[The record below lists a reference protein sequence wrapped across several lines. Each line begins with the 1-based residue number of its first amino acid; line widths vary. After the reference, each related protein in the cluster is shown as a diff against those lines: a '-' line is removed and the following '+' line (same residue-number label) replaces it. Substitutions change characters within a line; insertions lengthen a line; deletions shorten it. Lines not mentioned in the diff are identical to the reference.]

1 MSVSLFFR
9 GFHSHSKAARKN
21 KCYYQYICFY
31 FFSACMNVQQIGFQV
46 AATFSSLY
54 LFPSLFSVD
63 PLHFTPSEKTTKPQ
77 MRQKQNAI
85 RTWNSVAP
93 TATATTGMPGCKG
106 KILTF
111 VVKRKK
117 NSRRQK
123 SAFAFPLFFF
133 SAANGCSPICCRKWK
148 FKFLT
153 NAEQAGQKVFQL
165 HFFTAAVTAAGKFHT
180 FPTAHFRNLFFVS
193 IFFVFFFVFCQ
204 RTKEA
209 VKLFGRV
216 MNEWRRP
223 LAVAFI

>member
-1 MSVSLFFR
+1 MQFALETLWRQQQQQQQACQDAKERSLLLWW
-9 GFHSHSKAARKN
+9 N
-21 KCYYQYICFY
+21 K
-31 FFSACMNVQQIGFQV
+31 
-46 AATFSSLY
+46 
-54 LFPSLFSVD
+54 
-63 PLHFTPSEKTTKPQ
+63 KK
-77 MRQKQNAI
+77 K
-85 RTWNSVAP
+85 
-93 TATATTGMPGCKG
+93 
-106 KILTF
+106 
-111 VVKRKK
+111 KK
-117 NSRRQK
+117 NIRRQK

-193 IFFVFFFVFCQ
+193 IFFVFCQ